1 VGPHTMCMRIYSGY
15 PLWRRGNCTV
25 ARSCIGAQSLLSARV
40 RLQQRVS
47 AHHGHTSMCAGW
59 QVLQLRTQVPQ
70 GRTPSWGAPQMY
82 SIAIQTQYMYCTF
95 DALHRGGRRRPELVS
110 REGRKQA
117 QWLIRELAP
126 RDGRRHQLSS
136 HDNHHTKQ
144 LYCNISLGFSYISA
158 INHTR
163 NLLSDPT
170 NHPHCQGE
178 EEP

>member
-1 VGPHTMCMRIYSGY
+1 M
-15 PLWRRGNCTV
+15 